1 MSFNQ
6 QGYNMIADSNNV
18 IYHNLTKVYEELFL
32 IKNSYNLDEDDE
44 YEEFYNRI
52 SFYFSNI
59 LAQLKLKYIESI
71 KLLEQ
76 KNAQNEKDIL
86 NLIMENML
94 LKIENE
100 HLEEKNMLNISN
112 YIEIQANSEKLNS
125 FDKEEHEMI
134 KKRSRNQSSNIVIDK
149 DFSFQNEVKNNINT
163 KIKKK
168 INLYNN
174 TVTSYNAFPF
184 NTNTNNTK
192 YLSKKKSN
200 LSNFISYSKIISN
213 NNKTAINHGQN
224 TYSIQYNSNTRNEN
238 NLKSYHLRSNTE
250 DSFKNHER
258 SMYNLL
264 IKSNNYFKEPN
275 SISNSNNRKSRNI
288 SCPKGN
294 TKIISVNISA
304 NKSTNNL
311 LNGFNKKNNK
321 YQRNLL
327 NKINSIHNMNMK
339 GIINMKM
346 KNNK

>member
-6 QGYNMIADSNNV
+6 QSYDMIIDSNNV
-18 IYHNLTKVYEELFL
+18 IYENLTKVYEKLFL

-94 LKIENE
+94 LKIEND

-112 YIEIQANSEKLNS
+112 YIEIQANSEKINS

-134 KKRSRNQSSNIVIDK
+134 KNRSRNQSSNIVIDK

-174 TVTSYNAFPF
+174 TVTTYNAFPF
-184 NTNTNNTK
+184 NTNTNNSK

-224 TYSIQYNSNTRNEN
+224 TYSIQYNQNTRNEN